1 MLSTLLNGGPST
13 MILFILLGIIIFIS
27 VKNIRE
33 PYNTNGIILL
43 GILSAFVGILATYL
57 GVNVAFN
64 SVPNIN
70 NISPHILSAG
80 LKTSLITSFTGCII
94 MLFSTAVWYIF
105 IKRHNLLVV

>member
-1 MLSTLLNGGPST
+1 

-80 LKTSLITSFTGCII
+80 LKTALIIHPSLVASLCFFQRRSGIFLSNGTTYSLFNKIFSF
-94 MLFSTAVWYIF
+94 S
-105 IKRHNLLVV
+105 